1 MIDIKNLSYSLPNG
15 IKLINNLSF
24 CLNDQKKVAL
34 IGPNG
39 IGKSTLIKIIMNEI
53 EPNNGKITKN
63 NLNIAYMP
71 QQFNKLNFN
80 TIADV
85 FNLEKQVISITK
97 VDKNNADTVD
107 YINLEGFWDCV
118 EVISKKLD
126 FFNLKFN
133 PLQKFSNLSGG
144 EKVKVILSSIIKKET
159 NFLILD
165 EPTNNMDNDG
175 KVVFYDFV
183 KNFEFGLLL
192 ISHDRELLDL
202 VNEIY
207 EIRKLGSGNTEI
219 YNYGCNF
226 SKYIDLKKLENI
238 SIERKYNVEE
248 RKLEKQKQQI
258 IKNKEIRSKKVRQ
271 GIKNA
276 KNKRYT
282 KTAYD
287 FKINKSEK
295 KQGKLS
301 NRDNKNLDKINMSIK
316 SITNVMERK
325 NEIYFKL
332 DDHSNI
338 YDKIIFQLN
347 NFDFSYH
354 DKQIFKNF
362 NFVIRSTSRIAI
374 NGKNGSGKS
383 TLLKIIA
390 KNFNGNFAFLDQ
402 EQNFLDN
409 SKTILENIIH
419 YTRLNNLEAR
429 NVLAQFAF
437 RTDSVDKK
445 VDNISGG
452 ERIRLAIS
460 CVLSKNPDL
469 LLMDEPTNNLD
480 LDSISILENILK
492 QYKKAL
498 VLVSHDKTFI
508 KNININDFVNL

>member
-1 MIDIKNLSYSLPNG
+1 
-15 IKLINNLSF
+15 
-24 CLNDQKKVAL
+24 
-34 IGPNG
+34 
-39 IGKSTLIKIIMNEI
+39 
-53 EPNNGKITKN
+53 
-63 NLNIAYMP
+63 
-71 QQFNKLNFN
+71 
-80 TIADV
+80 
-85 FNLEKQVISITK
+85 
-97 VDKNNADTVD
+97 
-107 YINLEGFWDCV
+107 
-118 EVISKKLD
+118 
-126 FFNLKFN
+126 
-133 PLQKFSNLSGG
+133 
-144 EKVKVILSSIIKKET
+144 
-159 NFLILD
+159 
-165 EPTNNMDNDG
+165 
-175 KVVFYDFV
+175 
-183 KNFEFGLLL
+183 
-192 ISHDRELLDL
+192 
-202 VNEIY
+202 
-207 EIRKLGSGNTEI
+207 
-219 YNYGCNF
+219 
-226 SKYIDLKKLENI
+226 
-238 SIERKYNVEE
+238 
-248 RKLEKQKQQI
+248 
-258 IKNKEIRSKKVRQ
+258 
-271 GIKNA
+271 
-276 KNKRYT
+276 
-282 KTAYD
+282 
-287 FKINKSEK
+287 
-295 KQGKLS
+295 
-301 NRDNKNLDKINMSIK
+301 MSIK

-354 DKQIFKNF
+354 DKQIFENF

-429 NVLAQFAF
+429 NVLAQLAF